1 MGNDVGVQRFDARY
15 PASPYSVGAMRGEAV
30 AIARECGL
38 EDRDLNDIALAVS
51 EAATNAVVHGSPGD
65 GPYVSISIEIERGEI
80 LIVVSDEGE
89 GVKPRADSP
98 GAGLGLP
105 VIAAVTKR
113 FEVVEGNQ
121 GTEVHMTFPCPN
133 AVAA

>member
-1 MGNDVGVQRFDARY
+1 MQRFDARY
-15 PASPYSVGAMRGEAV
+15 PASPYSIAAMRGEAV

-65 GPYVSISIEIERGEI
+65 GPCVSISVEIERGEI
-80 LIVVSDEGE
+80 LIVIGDEGE
-89 GVKPRADSP
+89 GVKPRVDSP

-113 FEVVEGNQ
+113 FELVRGDQ
-121 GTEVHMTFPCPN
+121 GTEVHMAFPCPN

>member
-113 FEVVEGNQ
+113 FELVEGNL